1 MSRGPTTHELLIQA
15 IMDYYNMNERWE
27 AKGFDENGRKVRSI
41 LSDIRRLCTQRRN
54 EVQDRR
60 KDLKAKKKQNQ
71 NQDTEN

>member
-1 MSRGPTTHELLIQA
+1 MPKPTTHELLVQA

-41 LSDIRRLCTQRRN
+41 LSDIRRLCTQRRY
-54 EVQDRR
+54 EVQDKR
-60 KDLKAKKKQNQ
+60 KDLKAKKKATQ